1 MDRCI
6 AISEMLMA
14 RLQVVG
20 EKSGRLHDTKT
31 GARELAPWLVRL
43 ARVGYAAKGV
53 VYLVIGALATLA
65 AAGNG
70 GGTTD
75 ARGAL
80 ALIGHGAS
88 GRGVLG
94 VLGAGL
100 LGYTI
105 WAIIAAVTDADR
117 RGRDT
122 KGMALRIAQAGRGLM
137 YGGLGLE
144 ALRLMATA
152 RRSNG
157 GGTRHWTGV
166 LMDAPFGRW
175 LVAALGA
182 SVAAY
187 ALYQF
192 WRAAR
197 KDLRKRLHLSEA
209 GETAARW
216 VLRLAR
222 FGIAARGV
230 VFLVIGWFLVRAA
243 WTHDPG
249 RAGGIADS
257 LVTLSTQPYGP
268 ILLAVVALGLMAYG
282 LWELAN
288 ARYRDMH
295 VE

>member
-1 MDRCI
+1 
-6 AISEMLMA
+6 MA

-20 EKSGRLHDTKT
+20 DRSGRGRDGTLD

-43 ARVGYAAKGV
+43 ARVGYVAKGV
-53 VYLVIGALATLA
+53 VYLVIGSLATLA
-65 AAGNG
+65 AVGNG

-80 ALIGHGAS
+80 AVIGEGGA
-88 GRGVLG
+88 GRALLAL
-94 VLGAGL
+94 LGAGL
-100 LGYTI
+100 LGYAL
-105 WAIIAAVTDADR
+105 WAIIAALTDADR
-117 RGRDT
+117 RGSDA
-122 KGMALRIAQAGRGLM
+122 KGVALRLGQAGRGLM
-137 YGGLGLE
+137 YGALGIE

-152 RRSNG
+152 QRSNG

-175 LVAALGA
+175 LVAALGL

-197 KDLRKRLHLSEA
+197 KDLRKRLHLGEA

-216 VLRLAR
+216 VLHLAR

-243 WTHDPG
+243 WKHDPG

-257 LVTLSTQPYGP
+257 LATLSTQPYGP
-268 ILLAVVALGLMAYG
+268 IVLGVVAIGLMAYG

-288 ARYRDMH
+288 ARYREMRVD
-295 VE
+295 

>member
-1 MDRCI
+1 
-6 AISEMLMA
+6 MA
-14 RLQVVG
+14 RLHVVG
-20 EKSGRLHDTKT
+20 ERGHGIHDATI
-31 GARELAPWLVRL
+31 GAHELAPWLVRL

-53 VYLVIGALATLA
+53 VYLVIGSLATFA
-65 AAGNG
+65 ATGNG
-70 GGTTD
+70 GGATD

-80 ALIGHGAS
+80 QVIGDGGL
-88 GRGVLG
+88 GRMGLG
-94 VLGAGL
+94 VIGAGL
-100 LGYTI
+100 LGYTL
-105 WAIIAAVTDADR
+105 WAVIAAVTDADR
-117 RGRDT
+117 RGRDV
-122 KGMALRIAQAGRGLM
+122 KGIALRIAQGGRGLM
-137 YGGLGLE
+137 YGGLGIE

-157 GGTRHWTGV
+157 SATRHWTGV

-182 SVAAY
+182 AVAAY
-187 ALYQF
+187 ALSQF

-197 KDLRKRLHLSEA
+197 KDLRKRLHLGEA
-209 GETAARW
+209 GKTAARW

-222 FGIAARGV
+222 FGIAARGI

-243 WTHDPG
+243 WNHDPQ

-268 ILLAVVALGLMAYG
+268 IVLGIVALGLMAYG
-282 LWELAN
+282 LWQLAN

-295 VE
+295 VQ